1 MSEGAAMPDVR
12 PMTALANSPASSSTA
27 GPPPAPSLEE
37 MVAERIADHAA
48 RIAEER
54 VREAFSLTEFDPDE
68 VLGPMDSKEAAA
80 FLGLPYNSF
89 REIAPNLPRHAVTPA
104 RFVYLRRELLA
115 WLAQR

>member
-1 MSEGAAMPDVR
+1 MPDVR

-27 GPPPAPSLEE
+27 GPPPASSLEE

-68 VLGPMDSKEAAA
+68 VLGPH
-80 FLGLPYNSF
+80 GLQGGRRVPG
-89 REIAPNLPRHAVTPA
+89 PPTTPSG
-104 RFVYLRRELLA
+104 RSRRTSPA
-115 WLAQR
+115 TR